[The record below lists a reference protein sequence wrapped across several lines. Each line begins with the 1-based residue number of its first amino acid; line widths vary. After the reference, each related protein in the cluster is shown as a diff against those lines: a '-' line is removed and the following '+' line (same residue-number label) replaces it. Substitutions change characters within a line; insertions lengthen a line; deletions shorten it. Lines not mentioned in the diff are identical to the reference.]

1 MIRPRPPIIRYR
13 VTAVLAAIFVSLA
26 TSDIANAHIVGG
38 EAIGFLSGLQHPV
51 SGLDHIIAMMSVG
64 LWGAQLGA
72 PAIWLLPLTFPLI
85 MAVGGFLGLI
95 GLPLPGPEI
104 AVAFSGVMLG
114 AVVLVELRP
123 PLFCAAMLVGVF
135 GLYHGYAHG
144 AELPSGESGLLYSLG
159 FVIATGCLHLTGITI
174 GLIHRWAWGARVLQL
189 VGGGVLVIG
198 LCFLWAA
205 IR

>member
-1 MIRPRPPIIRYR
+1 MIRPRPPLSRCCAS
-13 VTAVLAAIFVSLA
+13 AVLFAILALLA

-38 EAIGFLSGLQHPV
+38 EAVGFLSGLQHPV
-51 SGLDHIIAMMSVG
+51 SGLDHIIAMVSVG

-85 MAVGGFLGLI
+85 MAMGGFLGLI
-95 GLPLPGPEI
+95 GLPMPGPEI
-104 AVAFSGVMLG
+104 AVAFSGIMLG
-114 AVVLVELRP
+114 AVVLMELRP
-123 PLFCAAMLVGVF
+123 PLFWAAALVGVF

-144 AELPSGESGLLYSLG
+144 TELPPGQNGLLYSLG

-189 VGGGVLVIG
+189 MGGGVLVIG

-205 IR
+205 VR